1 MKPQAASGLAL
12 TSRLCRLAS
21 AANSGEGPSGTQIW
35 LGRTPLGP
43 QPLVTLTLR
52 RMAARRAAWG
62 AARQDEPKREPLET
76 LAEMKTRQGQSLTVE
91 RRGDRQPWSVALR
104 MFGPAYLVA
113 VGYMDPGNWA
123 TDLAAGSRY
132 GYGLLWVVAAS
143 SLMAMVLQSLCC
155 RLGIATGWDLA
166 QACRLLLPKAW
177 RIPLWLLAEVAIVA
191 CDLAELVGSA
201 IALQLLFK
209 LPLPWGVALTAAD
222 TLLLLALQR
231 SGVRRLEAL
240 IIALVALVGACFA
253 WELLL
258 LRPNWLQVAAGF
270 VPQPSVLHNGQ
281 QLYLAAGIL
290 GATVMPHNLY
300 LHSALVKR
308 LPLGEHEASRPLALR
323 LATLDSVIALSF
335 AFLVNAAI
343 LILAAGAFHGV
354 VHHPVDDLRQAHT
367 LLSPLLGTSLA
378 GTLFAVALLAAGQS
392 STLTATL
399 AGQVVMEGFLDLRL
413 PDWQRRLITR
423 AVALIPAMA
432 TVIWMGD
439 QATAQLLVLSQVVLS
454 LQLPFAVIPL
464 VLFCS
469 RRALMH
475 ELQTPLWLRG
485 ISWLCAAAIVGINL
499 SLLSTVM
506 GSFRPWQWLTLTER
520 LG

>member
-1 MKPQAASGLAL
+1 MRRG
-12 TSRLCRLAS
+12 
-21 AANSGEGPSGTQIW
+21 
-35 LGRTPLGP
+35 LGP
-43 QPLVTLTLR
+43 T
-52 RMAARRAAWG
+52 G
-62 AARQDEPKREPLET
+62 APDPNGNP
-76 LAEMKTRQGQSLTVE
+76 V
-91 RRGDRQPWSVALR
+91 PWSFALR

-132 GYGLLWVVAAS
+132 GYRLLWVVAAS

-155 RLGIATGWDLA
+155 RLGIATGLDLA
-166 QACRLLLPKAW
+166 QACRLRLPKAW

-201 IALQLLFK
+201 IALQLLFA
-209 LPLPWGVALTAAD
+209 LPLAWGVLLTTGD

-231 SGVRRLEAL
+231 FGVRRLEAV
-240 IIALVALVGACFA
+240 IIALVVLVGACFA
-253 WELLL
+253 WELVL
-258 LRPNWLQVAAGF
+258 LRPDWLQVGAGF
-270 VPQPSVLHNGQ
+270 LPQPSVLRDGQ

-300 LHSALVKR
+300 LHSALVKNR
-308 LPLGEHEASRPLALR
+308 PLEDIAPSRPLALR
-323 LATLDSVIALSF
+323 LATLDSVVALSL

-343 LILAAGAFHGV
+343 LVLAAGAFHGV
-354 VHHPVDDLRQAHT
+354 VPHPVDDLRQAHT

-392 STLTATL
+392 STVTATL

-413 PDWQRRLITR
+413 PDWQRRLLTR
-423 AVALIPAMA
+423 SVALIPAMA
-432 TVIWMGD
+432 TVVWLGD

-464 VLFCS
+464 VHLCT
-469 RRALMH
+469 RRGLMG
-475 ELQTPLWLRG
+475 ELRAPLWLQG
-485 ISWLCAAAIVGINL
+485 ISWLCAAAIVVINL
-499 SLLSTVM
+499 SLLFAVVASH
-506 GSFRPWQWLTLTER
+506 SPWQWLTA
-520 LG
+520 GMNHG

>member
-1 MKPQAASGLAL
+1 MHTNP
-12 TSRLCRLAS
+12 
-21 AANSGEGPSGTQIW
+21 
-35 LGRTPLGP
+35 
-43 QPLVTLTLR
+43 
-52 RMAARRAAWG
+52 
-62 AARQDEPKREPLET
+62 
-76 LAEMKTRQGQSLTVE
+76 GQSVVLEPQT
-91 RRGDRQPWSVALR
+91 DRPPWSVALR

-155 RLGIATGWDLA
+155 RLGIATGMDLA
-166 QACRLLLPKAW
+166 QACRQRLPDAW

-201 IALQLLFK
+201 IALQLLFG
-209 LPLPWGVALTAAD
+209 LPLPWGVALTAGD
-222 TLLLLALQR
+222 TLLLLALQQF
-231 SGVRRLEAL
+231 GIRRLEAL

-253 WELLL
+253 WELAL
-258 LRPNWLQVAAGF
+258 LRPNWLQVVAGF
-270 VPQPSVLHNGQ
+270 VPQPSVLRDGR

-300 LHSALVKR
+300 LHSALVKNHPTADTAATKPR
-308 LPLGEHEASRPLALR
+308 ALR
-323 LATLDSVIALSF
+323 LATLDSVVALSL

-354 VHHPVDDLRQAHT
+354 VAHPVEDLRQAHT

-392 STLTATL
+392 STLTATM

-413 PDWQRRLITR
+413 PGWQRRLITR

-432 TVIWMGD
+432 TVIWLGD

-464 VLFCS
+464 VHFCT
-469 RRALMH
+469 RRGLMG
-475 ELQTPLWLRG
+475 ELRAPLWLQG
-485 ISWLCAAAIVGINL
+485 ISWLCAAAIVVINL
-499 SLLSTVM
+499 SLLSAVVA
-506 GSFRPWQWLTLTER
+506 SL
-520 LG
+520 